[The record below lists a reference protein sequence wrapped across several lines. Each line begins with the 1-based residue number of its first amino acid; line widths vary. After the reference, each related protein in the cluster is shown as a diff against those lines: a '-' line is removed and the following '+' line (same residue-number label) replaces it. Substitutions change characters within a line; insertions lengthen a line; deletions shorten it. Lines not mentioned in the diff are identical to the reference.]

1 MGACCLAGWRNGFS
15 AAAALTAAPASIS
28 DHRGGRCQSLTPPKC
43 LSLFSLRW
51 LFLQAVDDFLSKEVN
66 YVVTDRP
73 EWVVEGKSHSS
84 LGLWPPSVAS
94 PAVPEEAKKKTQV
107 WIVIFVYFF
116 SYLF

>member
-43 LSLFSLRW
+43 LSLFSLRR
-51 LFLQAVDDFLSKEVN
+51 LFLQAVDVFLSKEVK

-73 EWVVEGKSHSS
+73 EWVVEGKSNSF
-84 LGLWPPSVAS
+84 LWPPSVVS

-107 WIVIFVYFF
+107 WKLLFV
-116 SYLF
+116 